1 MDIATVGGED
11 APKYTVGGGHNIGKW
26 FDKVISYVYI
36 YI

>member
-11 APKYTVGGGHNIGKW
+11 APKYTVGGHNIGKW